1 MRSTMVKTSLKL
13 VTGMIFVSL
22 MTVDVSLAAGTTL
35 SAIKENVTGAI
46 SNLIDIIGNIALI
59 AGIGFILA
67 SLFKF
72 DQHKKNPTQIQI
84 SQPIALLLVGAALC
98 LFPAIIQ
105 TTATALYGTGGDVT
119 KQKISDLVPPKGT

>member
-1 MRSTMVKTSLKL
+1 MVSITIRTIAKLAFVVSILMLITMDTSLAGA
-13 VTGMIFVSL
+13 TSL
-22 MTVDVSLAAGTTL
+22 TQIS
-35 SAIKENVTGAI
+35 KNVKGAI
-46 SNLIDIIGNIALI
+46 SNLIAIIGNIALI

-67 SLFKF
+67 ALFKF

-105 TTATALYGTGGDVT
+105 TTATALYGTTVQGNT
-119 KQKISDLVPPKGT
+119 LTTLYNK